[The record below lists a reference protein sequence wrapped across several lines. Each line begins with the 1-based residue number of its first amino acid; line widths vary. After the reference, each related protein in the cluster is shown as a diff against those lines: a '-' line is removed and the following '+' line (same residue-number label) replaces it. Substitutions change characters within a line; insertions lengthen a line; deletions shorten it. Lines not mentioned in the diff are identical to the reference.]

1 MDMIQKIIFFTLVVL
16 LWSCTGKNTK
26 EYASVDEM
34 VKDAKTHVEF
44 ISAENFKAEL
54 DKHAIMYLIDCRE
67 TQEFDSSCIKSA
79 INIPRGTI
87 ESVIS
92 EKAPKHRQTVYI
104 YCDNGDRSTL
114 TATIL
119 PQLKYTDVKVIEGGF
134 DAVKAK
140 FPALVEIHP
149 KRGDSST
156 KVTAKPSGGC
166 GG

>member
-1 MDMIQKIIFFTLVVL
+1 MIKKTIFLTLVVV

-26 EYASVDEM
+26 EYATVDEM
-34 VKDAKTHVEF
+34 VKDAKTRVEY
-44 ISAENFKAEL
+44 ISVTDFKAEL
-54 DKHAIMYLIDCRE
+54 DKHANLYIIDCRE
-67 TQEFDSSCIKSA
+67 SQEFDSSCIKSA

-114 TATIL
+114 AATIL

-134 DAVKAK
+134 DALKVK
-140 FPALVEIHP
+140 FPGLVEMHP
-149 KRGDSST
+149 KRGNGDA
-156 KVTAKPSGGC
+156 KPAAKPSGGC

>member
-1 MDMIQKIIFFTLVVL
+1 MKKVIFFILITGLFA
-16 LWSCTGKNTK
+16 CTGKNTK

-34 VKDAKTHVEF
+34 VKDAKTHVDF
-44 ISAENFKAEL
+44 ISVDDFKAEL

-67 TQEFDSSCIKSA
+67 SQEFDSSCIKSA

-92 EKAPKHRQTVYI
+92 EKAPKHRQTLYI
-104 YCDNGDRSTL
+104 YCNNGDRSTL
-114 TATIL
+114 AATIL
-119 PQLKYTDVKVIEGGF
+119 PQLKYSDVKVINGGF

-140 FPALVEIHP
+140 FPALVEMNP

-156 KVTAKPSGGC
+156 KPAAKPSGGC

>member
-1 MDMIQKIIFFTLVVL
+1 MIKKVIFFIFVIV

-26 EYASVDEM
+26 EYASIDEM

-44 ISAENFKAEL
+44 ISVENFKAEL
-54 DKHAIMYLIDCRE
+54 DKHAIIYLIDCRE
-67 TQEFDSSCIKSA
+67 QQEFDSSCIKSA

-92 EKAPKHRQTVYI
+92 EKAPKHRQTLYI

-114 TATIL
+114 AATIL

-134 DAVKAK
+134 DALKGK
-140 FPALVEIHP
+140 FPELVEMNP
-149 KRGDSST
+149 KRGDIST

>member
-1 MDMIQKIIFFTLVVL
+1 MIRKIGFL
-16 LWSCTGKNTK
+16 LMLTGLLACTGKNTK
-26 EYASVDEM
+26 EYATVEEM

-44 ISAENFKAEL
+44 ISVADFKTEL

-67 TQEFDSSCIKSA
+67 PEEFDSSCIKSA

-104 YCDNGDRSTL
+104 YCNNGDRSTL
-114 TATIL
+114 AAKIL

-140 FPALVEIHP
+140 FPALVEMNP
-149 KRGDSST
+149 KRGDGSA
-156 KVTAKPSGGC
+156 KPAAKPSGGC

>member
-1 MDMIQKIIFFTLVVL
+1 MIQRIIFFTLVAL

-34 VKDAKTHVEF
+34 VKDAKTQVEF
-44 ISAENFKAEL
+44 ISVADFKAEL

-92 EKAPKHRQTVYI
+92 EKAPKHRQTLYV

-114 TATIL
+114 AAAIL
-119 PQLKYTDVKVIEGGF
+119 PQLKYADVKVIEGGF
-134 DAVKAK
+134 NAVKAK
-140 FPALVEIHP
+140 FPALVEMLP

-156 KVTAKPSGGC
+156 KPAAKPSGGC

>member
-1 MDMIQKIIFFTLVVL
+1 MIKKIVFFILVTGL
-16 LWSCTGKNTK
+16 FACTGKNTK
-26 EYASVDEM
+26 EYASVVEM

-44 ISAENFKAEL
+44 ISVADFKAEL

-67 TQEFDSSCIKSA
+67 PEEFDSSCIKSA

-92 EKAPKHRQTVYI
+92 EKAPKHRQTLYI

-114 TATIL
+114 TARIL

-134 DAVKAK
+134 DAFKAK
-140 FPALVEIHP
+140 FPELVEIHP

>member
-1 MDMIQKIIFFTLVVL
+1 MIKKIVFFILVSGL
-16 LWSCTGKNTK
+16 FACTGKNTK
-26 EYASVDEM
+26 EYASVTDM
-34 VKDAKTHVEF
+34 VKDAKTSVEF
-44 ISAENFKAEL
+44 VSVADFKAEL

-67 TQEFDSSCIKSA
+67 PQEFDSSCLKSA

-92 EKAPKHRQTVYI
+92 EKAPKHRQTLYI
-104 YCDNGDRSTL
+104 YCDNGNRSTL
-114 TATIL
+114 AANIL

-140 FPALVEIHP
+140 FPALVEMHP
-149 KRGDSST
+149 KRGDSTT